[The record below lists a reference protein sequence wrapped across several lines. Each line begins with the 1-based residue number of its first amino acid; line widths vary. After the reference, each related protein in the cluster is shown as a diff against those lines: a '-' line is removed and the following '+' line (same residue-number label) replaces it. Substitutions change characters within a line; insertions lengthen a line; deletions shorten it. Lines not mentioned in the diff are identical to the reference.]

1 MGLDMYLRGKRY
13 LFDKEVEE
21 HSFDDVLK
29 FTGGRKPKEI
39 TFMLGYWRKA
49 NAIHNWFVENVQDEE
64 DDCEEYLVQFS
75 ELVKLRDDCK
85 EALDNKNPDILEPVS
100 GFFFGSTA
108 TDDWYWEEIKK
119 TYELMVELCQDP
131 DIACGNIDVYYQSS
145 W

>member
-49 NAIHNWFVENVQDEE
+49 NAIHNWFVKNVQGGE
-64 DDCEEYLVQFS
+64 DDCEEYLVPFS
-75 ELVKLRDDCK
+75 YLVKLRDACK

-100 GFFFGSTA
+100 GFFFGSTDI
-108 TDDWYWEEIKK
+108 DDWYWEEIKK
-119 TYELMVELCQDP
+119 TYELMAELCQDP
-131 DIACGNIDVYYQSS
+131 EILNGNVDVYYQSS

>member
-49 NAIHNWFVENVQDEE
+49 NAIHNWFVKNVQGGE
-64 DDCEEYLVQFS
+64 DDCGEYLVHFS
-75 ELVKLRDDCK
+75 NLVKLRDVCK

-100 GFFFGSTA
+100 GFFFGSTDI
-108 TDDWYWEEIKK
+108 DDWYWKDIKK

>member
-49 NAIHNWFVENVQDEE
+49 NAIHNWFVKNVQGGE
-64 DDCEEYLVQFS
+64 DDCGEYLVQFS
-75 ELVKLRDDCK
+75 ELVKLRDACK

-100 GFFFGSTA
+100 GFFFGSTDI
-108 TDDWYWEEIKK
+108 DDWYWEDIKK

>member
-119 TYELMVELCQDP
+119 TYELMAELCQDP

>member
-1 MGLDMYLRGKRY
+1 MGLDMYLKGKRY

-49 NAIHNWFVENVQDEE
+49 NAIHNWFVKNVQGGE
-64 DDCEEYLVQFS
+64 DDCKEYLVPFS
-75 ELVKLRDDCK
+75 YLVKLRDACK
-85 EALDNKNPDILEPVS
+85 EALDNNNPDILEPVS
-100 GFFFGSTA
+100 GFFFGSTDI
-108 TDDWYWEEIKK
+108 DDWYWEDIKK
-119 TYELMVELCQDP
+119 THELMAELCQDP

>member
-100 GFFFGSTA
+100 GFFFGSTDI
-108 TDDWYWEEIKK
+108 DDWYWEDIKK
-119 TYELMVELCQDP
+119 TYELMVELCQDH